1 MQLNS
6 ECNDT
11 GHLITWVTKF
21 CMVVPNIFISIA
33 AVLFTDKDKVHT
45 DTKQKEPTVRYTGLS
60 TMVGPL
66 YGTCSMSPFWHLDI
80 FKICELLTSRTMKTK
95 R

>member
-6 ECNDT
+6 ECTNT
-11 GHLITWVTKF
+11 GHLVTWVTKF
-21 CMVVPNIFISIA
+21 YIVVPNIFSSIT

-45 DTKQKEPTVRYTGLS
+45 DSKQKEPTERYTGLS

-66 YGTCSMSPFWHLDI
+66 HGTSSMSPLWHLM
-80 FKICELLTSRTMKTK
+80 FGGGS
-95 R
+95 